1 VFSGKLP
8 LEVRVTR
15 RHRFTAIFTGSFA
28 VIVLLWAIAT
38 LWFRF
43 PRLSPAGTEANAI
56 ILVVLWAIGPAIW
69 FTIEWSLWKA
79 EPGLQVGQQYAR
91 DFWIGAGAIVLLLAA
106 RSLSYSRGAT
116 LGEYVVAWNLIVE
129 VIRILAWPIL
139 VVIGFIL
146 FRVPIS
152 AFFTALGSRASKIGV
167 FSVSV
172 ELAALPEAQPWSG
185 PAIDDFKAEY
195 PTAASD
201 SSGSLFRAV
210 AETAHAD
217 YITVDLEEGQA
228 WLTSRLFIL
237 AAVIPRVRTI
247 KRIVFLGGV
256 ARAYVGSAPPTV
268 IAAVLAKRF
277 PWLEEAYLRAHTYIG
292 DKAGTKA
299 GTPTEKEIKFWPNYT
314 IIGCLDPNL
323 AGRILNTY
331 LSNIRGKGKKKD
343 WVTFPSSYSE
353 HAEWLR
359 SETLS
364 RYLGADLETY
374 SITRDPATDA
384 VVLGKTLLR
393 HQAAYV
399 AILDPV
405 GRFVHLIDRHQAL
418 DQIIRKELR

>member
-1 VFSGKLP
+1 
-8 LEVRVTR
+8 VTR

-69 FTIEWSLWKA
+69 FTIQWSLWKA

-106 RSLSYSRGAT
+106 RSLNYSRGAT
-116 LGEYVVAWNLIVE
+116 LGEYVVAWNLIIE

-146 FRVPIS
+146 FRGPIS

-185 PAIDDFKAEY
+185 PAIDDLKAEY
-195 PTAASD
+195 PTAAGD

-217 YITVDLEEGQA
+217 YITVDLEEGRA

-292 DKAGTKA
+292 DKAGT
-299 GTPTEKEIKFWPNYT
+299 PTEKEIKLQPNYT
-314 IIGCLDPNL
+314 IIGCLHPNL
-323 AGRILNTY
+323 ASMILSTY
-331 LSNIRGKGKKKD
+331 LSNIRGNGTGED
-343 WVTFPSSYSE
+343 WVKLPSYIE
-353 HAEWLR
+353 HAEWLT

-405 GRFVHLIDRHQAL
+405 GRFVHLIDRHQAM

>member
-1 VFSGKLP
+1 M
-8 LEVRVTR
+8 TR
-15 RHRFTAIFTGSFA
+15 RHRFTAIFIGSFA
-28 VIVLLWAIAT
+28 LIVLLWAIAT

-43 PRLSPAGTEANAI
+43 PRLSSAGTEANAI

-69 FTIEWSLWKA
+69 FTIEWSLWKD

-91 DFWIGAGAIVLLLAA
+91 DFWIGTGALVLLLAA
-106 RSLSYSRGAT
+106 RSLSYTRAAT
-116 LGEYVVAWNLIVE
+116 SSEYVVAWNLIVE

-152 AFFTALGSRASKIGV
+152 AFFAALGSRASKIGV
-167 FSVSV
+167 FSVSL

-185 PAIDDFKAEY
+185 PAIDDFKAEN
-195 PTAASD
+195 PTFAMD
-201 SSGSLFRAV
+201 SSGGLFRAV

-237 AAVIPRVRTI
+237 AALIPRVRTI
-247 KRIVFLGGV
+247 KRIVFLRGV

-268 IAAVLAKRF
+268 VAAVLAKRF
-277 PWLEEAYLRAHTYIG
+277 PWLEEAYVRAHTFIS
-292 DKAGTKA
+292 DKAPIPPKLK
-299 GTPTEKEIKFWPNYT
+299 PTEKEIKLNTT
-314 IIGCLDPNL
+314 IIGRLDPNL
-323 AGRILNTY
+323 ASGVLSGY
-331 LSNIRGKGKKKD
+331 LSTIKGNGTGED
-343 WVTFPSSYSE
+343 WVKFTTYSE
-353 HAEWLR
+353 HAEWLT

-364 RYLGADLETY
+364 RHLGTDLETY
-374 SITRDPATDA
+374 SIRRDPATDA
-384 VVLGKTLLR
+384 VILGKTLLR

-405 GRFVHLIDRHQAL
+405 DRFVHLIDRHQAM